1 MEMTFEMMNT
11 NTITQVRAVGLRDGL
26 AVQRTDC
33 SCRGPGSISQHPH
46 GGSRPL
52 GNPMP
57 SIDLS
62 GHCAHMERRH
72 TCRASSC
79 TCKIAKSKKKQ
90 RDGKQADQEGKLVDP
105 VSRKCSVHSLA
116 MSSDPSPFSEVFQLL
131 AKELVKNEKV
141 L

>member
-1 MEMTFEMMNT
+1 MEMTFEMMNM
-11 NTITQVRAVGLRDGL
+11 NKITRVRAVGLRDGL

-33 SCRGPGSISQHPH
+33 SCRGPGSSSQHPH

-62 GHCAHMERRH
+62 GHCAHMEHRH
-72 TCRASSC
+72 TCRASSL
-79 TCKIAKSKKKQ
+79 TYKIEKSKKKQ
-90 RDGKQADQEGKLVDP
+90 RDRKQADKEGELVDP
-105 VSRKCSVHSLA
+105 VSRECSVHSLA

-131 AKELVKNEKV
+131 DEELVKSAKV
-141 L
+141 